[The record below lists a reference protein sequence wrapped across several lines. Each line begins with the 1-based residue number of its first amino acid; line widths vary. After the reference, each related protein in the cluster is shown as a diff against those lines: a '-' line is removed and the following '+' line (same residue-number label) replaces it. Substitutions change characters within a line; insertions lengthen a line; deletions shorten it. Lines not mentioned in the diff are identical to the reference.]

1 MVKTSAKGGKQS
13 ILLLVSG
20 VAATGHNF
28 AADACLHLTFSTI
41 TKEKELMEVTMSGLC
56 KE

>member
-13 ILLLVSG
+13 ILLLLSG
-20 VAATGHNF
+20 VTATGHSF